1 MAVMGTCSGYGYP
14 TLGRNLCAFCRSVEV
29 IAFDQSGVTVQ
40 EPATQPAALRK
51 RLVR

>member
-1 MAVMGTCSGYGYP
+1 MAVIGTCSGCGYP
-14 TLGRNLCAFCRSVEV
+14 TLGPSPCAFCRSVEV
-29 IAFDQSGVTVQ
+29 ISFDQSGVTVQ